1 MDMKMQ
7 YKYGNHNGDIV
18 EYMVE
23 YCHSVMVYQWEIM
36 DRKPT
41 HVEKG

>member
-1 MDMKMQ
+1 MDMIMQ
-7 YKYGNHNGDIV
+7 YKYGNHNGNIV

-23 YCHSVMVYQWEIM
+23 YYHSVMEYHWEIM